1 LLASHLH
8 SYNIS
13 SNHISA
19 QFEETHQSNISV
31 LKSSISLWTERWFLS
46 SNAKDIGT
54 LYLIFALF
62 SGLLGTAFSVLIRLE
77 LSGPGVQYIADNQL
91 YNSIIT
97 AHAILMI
104 FFMVM
109 PALIG
114 GFGNFLLPLLVGGP
128 DMAKENGPIVKEE
141 DKNIYV
147 NTIFQSTIFDKRSY
161 LAGLF
166 EGDGHIWI
174 SKNLNKKKHNPR
186 FCITFS
192 LKNEPLAKKLL
203 DIIQYG
209 HIAYKPKDNACVL
222 TISPVKGLKRIVR
235 LLNGE
240 LRTPKIN
247 QLYLLIDWLNKNH
260 VSNIN
265 KLPIKTGNLNDD
277 SWLAGFVDAD
287 GSFSIQHT
295 KKEDGALK
303 RKVSCR
309 LRIEQRMIEP
319 KTNASYFSVLSEIAQ
334 FLNCNL
340 LTRKQLS
347 TGNEYYTLAATSRNS
362 LLIITNYFETFPLFS
377 SKRLD
382 YIDWSKA
389 VKLILN
395 NEHYTDANL
404 LIINDLKSNMNRGRT
419 KFNWDY
425 LDELVI
431 SFK

>member
-1 LLASHLH
+1 MLGEQPNEVESER
-8 SYNIS
+8 SKVSI
-13 SNHISA
+13 
-19 QFEETHQSNISV
+19 
-31 LKSSISLWTERWFLS
+31 LKSNISLWTERWFLS

-128 DMAKENGPIVKEE
+128 DMAKENGPIIKEE
-141 DKNIYV
+141 KNIYNNNSFMATG
-147 NTIFQSTIFDKRSY
+147 NTLLNKNSY

-174 SKNLNKKKHNPR
+174 SKNLTNKKHNPR

-203 DIIQYG
+203 DMIKYG
-209 HIAYKPKDNACVL
+209 HIAHKPKDNACVL
-222 TISPVKGLKRIVR
+222 TVSPVKGLKRVVSM
-235 LLNGE
+235 LNGE

-247 QLYLLIDWLNKNH
+247 QLYLLIDWLNKSH
-260 VSNIN
+260 GSYIN
-265 KLPIKTGNLNDD
+265 KLPIKSGNLSND

-319 KTNASYFSVLSEIAQ
+319 KTNASYFNAMNEIAQ
-334 FLNCNL
+334 FLSCNL
-340 LTRKQLS
+340 LTRKQVS
-347 TGNEYYTLAATSRNS
+347 TGNEYYTLAATSHKS
-362 LLIITNYFETFPLFS
+362 LIIITNYFEKFPLFS
-377 SKRLD
+377 SKHLD
-382 YIDWSKA
+382 YLDWNKA

-395 NEHYTDANL
+395 NEHYTNL
-404 LIINDLKSNMNRGRT
+404 ILIDQYKSKMNRART
-419 KFNWDY
+419 EFNWDH
-425 LDELVI
+425 LDKLII
-431 SFK
+431 S

>member
-1 LLASHLH
+1 
-8 SYNIS
+8 
-13 SNHISA
+13 
-19 QFEETHQSNISV
+19 
-31 LKSSISLWTERWFLS
+31 
-46 SNAKDIGT
+46 
-54 LYLIFALF
+54 
-62 SGLLGTAFSVLIRLE
+62 
-77 LSGPGVQYIADNQL
+77 
-91 YNSIIT
+91 
-97 AHAILMI
+97 M
-104 FFMVM
+104 
-109 PALIG
+109 
-114 GFGNFLLPLLVGGP
+114 NFLLPLLVGGP
-128 DMAKENGPIVKEE
+128 DMAKEKGPIVKEE
-141 DKNIYV
+141 KNIYGNNALLCEV
-147 NTIFQSTIFDKRSY
+147 SQSNTISNKSSY

-174 SKNLNKKKHNPR
+174 SNDLKKKKHNPR

-203 DIIQYG
+203 GIIQYG

-222 TISPVKGLKRIVR
+222 TVSPVKGLKRLVS

-247 QLYLLIDWLNKNH
+247 QLYLLIDWLNQNH
-260 VSNIN
+260 RSNIH
-265 KLPIKTGNLNDD
+265 KLPIKSGSLSKD

-319 KTNASYFSVLSEIAQ
+319 KTNASYFRVMYEIAQ

-362 LLIITNYFETFPLFS
+362 LIIITNYFEAFPLFS
-377 SKRLD
+377 SKHLD
-382 YIDWSKA
+382 YLDWSKA
-389 VKLILN
+389 VKLMLS
-395 NEHYTDANL
+395 NEHYTDTNL
-404 LIINDLKSNMNRGRT
+404 LAINHLKSQMNRART
-419 KFNWDY
+419 EFSWY
-425 LDELVI
+425 HLDKLVI
-431 SFK
+431 FL